1 MMIATRS
8 ILRLLLINNKKTN
21 QQAPF
26 ARKVPAGLYAI
37 QDQSY
42 FEGIYIFIAKGRPS
56 LYLTLSPKR
65 PEYLHEDNSDQIQS
79 EKSY

>member
-8 ILRLLLINNKKTN
+8 ILRLLLINNKKQTSRHLS
-21 QQAPF
+21 QERCLLVCMQYKI
-26 ARKVPAGLYAI
+26 KVTSKG
-37 QDQSY
+37 
-42 FEGIYIFIAKGRPS
+42 YIFIAKGRPS